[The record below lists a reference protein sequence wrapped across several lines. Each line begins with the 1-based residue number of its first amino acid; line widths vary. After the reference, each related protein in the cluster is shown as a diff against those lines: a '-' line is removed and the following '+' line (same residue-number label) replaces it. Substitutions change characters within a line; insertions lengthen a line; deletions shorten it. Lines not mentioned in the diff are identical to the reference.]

1 MAGLSLHAPPCMGLS
16 SHCLRHSHHELLPVF
31 PPPPLPQVSVSREE
45 GNVTFSRSGLAQFL
59 INVARRR
66 FPDKLSFSFEA
77 DCRGLD
83 LAAKKVRC
91 TPANEGCIAP
101 HLTTYLLHTS
111 QSPPPLKNLS

>member
-1 MAGLSLHAPPCMGLS
+1 M
-16 SHCLRHSHHELLPVF
+16 
-31 PPPPLPQVSVSREE
+31 
-45 GNVTFSRSGLAQFL
+45 TFSRSGLAQFL